1 MRLELSNV
9 KWRKS
14 TYSNAADECLEVADN
29 WRKSSYSSGQ
39 EACLEVA
46 DNIPPGVIPVRDS
59 KNPTGPALFIR
70 AGAWSTFIA
79 AVKVSTPVA

>member
-1 MRLELSNV
+1 MRLDLSN
-9 KWRKS
+9 
-14 TYSNAADECLEVADN
+14 AN

-39 EACLEVA
+39 EACLEVV
-46 DNIPPGVIPVRDS
+46 DNIPTGNVIPIRDS

-79 AVKVSTPVA
+79 AIKVRHC